1 MKKEPSASLTPKE
14 AKKEK
19 QRRKRQKHREQDI
32 RTFCKDASRE
42 DLLFRFMKK
51 FSMNKQTEI
60 QTLRMYDIPV
70 TNKQLSYA
78 ERQRRKI
85 KAANKA
91 RSHAKKERRKRA
103 ALENEAQRYEARVC
117 QRFYESGEIL
127 SIDDYQI
134 IRDEIF

>member
-32 RTFCKDASRE
+32 RAFYSDASRE
-42 DLLFRFMKK
+42 DLLFRLMKK
-51 FSMNKQTEI
+51 FSMNKQTAI

-85 KAANKA
+85 KAANMA
-91 RSHAKKERRKRA
+91 RSHAEKERRKRA
-103 ALENEAQRYEARVC
+103 VLENEAQR
-117 QRFYESGEIL
+117 
-127 SIDDYQI
+127 
-134 IRDEIF
+134 

>member
-1 MKKEPSASLTPKE
+1 MKKEPSVSLTPKE

-19 QRRKRQKHREQDI
+19 QRRKRQKHGERDI
-32 RTFCKDASRE
+32 QKFCKDASRE

-51 FSMNKQTEI
+51 FFMNKQTAM

-91 RSHAKKERRKRA
+91 RSHAEKERRKRA
-103 ALENEAQRYEARVC
+103 VLENEAQR
-117 QRFYESGEIL
+117 
-127 SIDDYQI
+127 
-134 IRDEIF
+134 

>member
-42 DLLFRFMKK
+42 DLL